1 MKTLLASL
9 FKSVSTADLFRN
21 NGDGTCTCFEW

>member
-1 MKTLLASL
+1 MKAFFTSL
-9 FKSVSTADLFRN
+9 FKSGTADLFRN